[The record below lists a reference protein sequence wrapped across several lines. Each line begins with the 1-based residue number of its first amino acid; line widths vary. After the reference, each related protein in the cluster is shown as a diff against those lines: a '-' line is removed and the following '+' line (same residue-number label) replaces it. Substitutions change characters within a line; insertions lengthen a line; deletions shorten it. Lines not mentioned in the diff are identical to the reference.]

1 MNAPHSHSGYSICI
15 PIFNQ
20 DVDVLVR
27 ELHRQA
33 LTLNLPFE
41 ILLMDDCSQ
50 LHKEKNRLLQELPFI
65 HYTELPQNIGRSAIR
80 NALAEKAQYSTL
92 IIMDCDALVT
102 TPLYIQNYL
111 EHREEP
117 VVIGGCQY
125 PETPPQDPNQRLRWV
140 YGKAREERSAAI
152 RNQAPHQ
159 SFTPFNLMIQK
170 EVLLSVRFDE
180 SFRGYG
186 HEDTLLGWQ
195 LQKAGI
201 PILHIDNPLIHN
213 HQDKSETFLQK
224 TEEATYNLWQIYD
237 KMGSEKSSFAQE
249 VKSLKCF
256 IQLQKFHLTALTSQ
270 CISLCQKQIVNNL
283 LSKHPH
289 IRLLDLLKI
298 LWLCKA
304 AKEA

>member
-1 MNAPHSHSGYSICI
+1 MNAPLSLSGYSICI

-33 LTLNLPFE
+33 STLNLPFE

-50 LHKEKNRLLQELPFI
+50 FHKEKNRLLKELPFI

-80 NALAEKAQYSTL
+80 NALAEKAQYGTL
-92 IIMDCDALVT
+92 IIIDCDALVPS
-102 TPLYIQNYL
+102 PLYIQNYL
-111 EHREEP
+111 EHGEES

-224 TEEATYNLWQIYD
+224 TEEATYNLWHIYD
-237 KMGSEKSSFAQE
+237 KMGAEKRAFAQE

-256 IQLQKFHLTALTSQ
+256 ILLQKLHLTALTSR
-270 CISLCQKQIVNNL
+270 CISLCQKKIVSNL
-283 LSKHPH
+283 LSENPH

-304 AKEA
+304 SQN